1 MIEILQWTTLAV
13 GSLAAIARI
22 PSCLRGENRSLFFVY
37 VFITVAILLS
47 MEAPYLALDRMLGGI
62 NLANLLLRFII
73 FGTIFA
79 LGLRIARGFGARDA
93 LRLITGPAGIAFA
106 GAASAAVVLVF
117 LMMDTAGS
125 SAGMMGVY
133 DKDARN
139 AALVEYYGAAG
150 RLYPAFIM
158 LALLPAMVRAV
169 RSSLPGL
176 VRLSAAL
183 LAVASVAIAL
193 SLSSPIIPASLA
205 NLRYVF
211 NYTAILCLVVGL
223 ALIWRSKIVA
233 RTTQKTHIGLTRSSP

>member
-22 PSCLRGENRSLFFVY
+22 PSALRCENRSLFFVY

-47 MEAPYLALDRMLGGI
+47 LEAPYLALDRVLGGI

-79 LGLRIARGFGARDA
+79 LGLRIARGFGADDA

-106 GAASAAVVLVF
+106 GAASFAMVIVF
-117 LMMDTAGS
+117 VMMDTAGS
-125 SAGMMGVY
+125 SAGLVALS
-133 DKDARN
+133 DKDARHGV
-139 AALVEYYGAAG
+139 LVEYYGAAG
-150 RLYPAFIM
+150 RLYPSYVM
-158 LALLPAMVRAV
+158 LALLPAMLRTV
-169 RSSLPGL
+169 RSRLPVL

-183 LAVASVAIAL
+183 LAVASGAIVL
-193 SLSSPIIPASLA
+193 SLSSPVIPASLA
-205 NLRYVF
+205 YLRFVF
-211 NYTAILCLVVGL
+211 NYAAILCLVMGL

-233 RTTQKTHIGLTRSSP
+233 RMTQKTHAGLTG